1 MDAVRNPWLL
11 VFQWREDGS
20 AISEQVTERLMDGN
34 YPLAVF
40 LDGEPIRGE
49 SGDIIA
55 PRVVGVI
62 TSGGQISGLS
72 QEDAEELSTLLNTGA
87 LPIPLHVV
95 EIVEI
100 E

>member
-1 MDAVRNPWLL
+1 M
-11 VFQWREDGS
+11 
-20 AISEQVTERLMDGN
+20 TERLVDGN

-49 SGDIIA
+49 NGSVIA
-55 PRVVGVI
+55 PRIQSVI
-62 TSGGQISGLS
+62 TSGGQITGLS
-72 QEDAEELSTLLNTGA
+72 REDAFRLSTLLNTGA
-87 LPIPLHVV
+87 FPIPLRVV